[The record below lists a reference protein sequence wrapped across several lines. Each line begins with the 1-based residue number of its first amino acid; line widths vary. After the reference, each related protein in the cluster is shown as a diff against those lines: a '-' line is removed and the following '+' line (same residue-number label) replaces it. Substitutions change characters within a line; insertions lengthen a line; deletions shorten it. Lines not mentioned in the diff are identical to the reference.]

1 MLNFSKI
8 SKVSFCLVASTF
20 LFTGNSGFS
29 AEVLKLCHLKPHSF
43 ESHTAQMA
51 VVFKNLVEIQSRGE
65 LRVEI
70 DSSANR
76 MNEGEFMEQVK
87 RGEAQSYIAS
97 VYGFR
102 PLYSLYDVMNL
113 PFAYSTY
120 AVAYD
125 VFDGW
130 FGVEMAEDIKKKTGF
145 RVLGFGDY
153 DGFFHITNS
162 KRPIRSPEDIKG
174 LKIRTMNIPLHVE
187 AIRALGAEPV
197 LTPWSELYTAL
208 QGGSVD
214 GQMNPIDSIL
224 IAKLYEVQKYMT
236 LSNHLYSSYV
246 WVIND
251 DWYRKLSSKLQEIVV
266 VSAKTAIVAGRGI
279 IRATQA
285 TEKGLSFIAEKME
298 IYSPTVGELARYR
311 KMTIPAARKLV
322 EDRHGEEGAKWVDK
336 FLRAIDEAESKSKRL
351 TK

>member
-8 SKVSFCLVASTF
+8 SKVFFCLLASAL
-20 LFTGNSGFS
+20 LFTGSNAFS
-29 AEVLKLCHLKPHSF
+29 AEVLKLCHLKPHPF
-43 ESHTAQMA
+43 DFHTAQMA
-51 VVFKNLVEIQSRGE
+51 AVFKNLVEVQSRGE

-76 MNEGEFMEQVK
+76 MKEGEFMGQVK
-87 RGEAQSYIAS
+87 RGETQSYIAS

-187 AIRALGAEPV
+187 AIRALGGEPV

-285 TEKGLSFIAEKME
+285 TIIPVYTCCS
-298 IYSPTVGELARYR
+298 AR
-311 KMTIPAARKLV
+311 
-322 EDRHGEEGAKWVDK
+322 
-336 FLRAIDEAESKSKRL
+336 RASGRNSL
-351 TK
+351 M

>member
-1 MLNFSKI
+1 
-8 SKVSFCLVASTF
+8 
-20 LFTGNSGFS
+20 
-29 AEVLKLCHLKPHSF
+29 
-43 ESHTAQMA
+43 
-51 VVFKNLVEIQSRGE
+51 
-65 LRVEI
+65 
-70 DSSANR
+70 
-76 MNEGEFMEQVK
+76 
-87 RGEAQSYIAS
+87 
-97 VYGFR
+97 
-102 PLYSLYDVMNL
+102 MNL

-130 FGVEMAEDIKKKTGF
+130 FGVEMAEDIKKKTGL

-153 DGFFHITNS
+153 DGFFYITNS

-174 LKIRTMNIPLHVE
+174 LRIRTMNIPLHVE
-187 AIRALGAEPV
+187 AIRAFGAEPV

-224 IAKLYEVQKYMT
+224 LAKLYEVQKYMT
-236 LSNHLYSSYV
+236 LSNYLYSSYV

-251 DWYRKLSSKLQEIVV
+251 DWYRKLSSNLQEMVV

-298 IYSPTVGELARYR
+298 IYSPTVEELARYR
-311 KMTIPAARKLV
+311 KITIPAAKKVV

-336 FLRAIDEAESKSKRL
+336 LLRAIDEAESKSKRL